1 MSRVTTVE
9 SLMCA
14 SSSLCCLLGRC
25 ILLALRL
32 SVVVE
37 DFGVFGVQW
46 AGIYGGCDNR
56 CLGELWV

>member
-1 MSRVTTVE
+1 
-9 SLMCA
+9 MCA

-25 ILLALRL
+25 VLLAHRL

-46 AGIYGGCDNR
+46 AGIYGGSDNR
-56 CLGELWV
+56 GLGELWV